1 MFPKAAR
8 VYDGKFHQ
16 ICISLN
22 QEYLL
27 ELYQD
32 GKKLSKERLPSLA
45 SDFKSK
51 NNLPKRRGKFVLGQ
65 TRNMAGERFIGSL
78 FQVNLW
84 DQYPSFRIH
93 RIATNCG
100 CGGGSLVRWSDLLNG
115 KMFNVNFDT
124 TSECPKLEGY
134 NYDAR
139 TQNRLI

>member
-1 MFPKAAR
+1 M
-8 VYDGKFHQ
+8 VTDGKFHQ

-22 QEYLL
+22 HEYLL

-32 GKKLSKERLPSLA
+32 GKKLSKERLPNLA

-51 NNLPKRRGKFVLGQ
+51 NNLPKRRGTFILGQ
-65 TRNMAGERFIGSL
+65 NRMMGGKQFIGSL

-84 DQYPSFRIH
+84 DQYPSFRIQ

-115 KMFNVNFDT
+115 TMSNVNLDT
-124 TSECPKLEGY
+124 TSECPQLEGY
-134 NYDAR
+134 NYDAL